1 VATAIQIKE
10 LLKTHND
17 GNDQRFYAVA
27 MQVAAAEAK
36 KGNKKLAQD
45 IRDLVDRARIQKS
58 NATIG
63 KVLHVAAPRGEA
75 ADLLEAVQDN
85 RKLSDLVLNKS
96 LSERISRIMGE
107 QHNLSR
113 IKANGLKPRQRL
125 LFTGPPGCGKTF
137 TASALA
143 NELGVPLF
151 VIRLDALITRYLGES
166 LSKLRIIFDAIN
178 NSKAVYLFDEFD
190 SIGYSR
196 EFENDVGEMRRILNG
211 FLMNIEKL
219 TSESIVISATNYGEK
234 LDKALYRRF
243 DDLIEFGLPNDEE
256 IWKTIVQLLQGFQT
270 TKLSQNKIVQAAR
283 GLSYAEITRACE
295 EAIKDMII
303 HDKKKINSTMLLNAV
318 TERRLFSNH

>member
-1 VATAIQIKE
+1 MATAIQIKE

>member
-10 LLKTHND
+10 LLKTHSD

-58 NATIG
+58 NTTVG
-63 KVLHVAAPRGEA
+63 KVLHVATPRGEA
-75 ADLLEAVQDN
+75 ADLLEAIHDN

-96 LSERISRIMGE
+96 LSERVSRILGE

-166 LSKLRIIFDAIN
+166 LSKLRVIFDAIN

-190 SIGYSR
+190 SVGYSR

-219 TSESIVISATNYGEK
+219 NSESIVISATNYGEK

-243 DDLIEFGLPNDEE
+243 DDLIEFSLPNDEE
-256 IWKTIVQLLQGFQT
+256 IWKTFLQLLKGFQT
-270 TKLSQNKIVQAAR
+270 SKLSQNKIVQAAR